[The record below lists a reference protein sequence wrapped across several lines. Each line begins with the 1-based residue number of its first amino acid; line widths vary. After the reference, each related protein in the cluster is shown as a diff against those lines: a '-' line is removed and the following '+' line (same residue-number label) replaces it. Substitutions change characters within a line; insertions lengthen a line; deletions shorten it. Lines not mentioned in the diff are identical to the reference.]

1 MSSIN
6 AVHVSDIDTCVTV
19 TTEIKKGETVVYQAS
34 DGSLNSVIAKA
45 DVPIYHK
52 IAVAPVKKDDYA
64 LKYGEKIGQALE
76 DIKPGDYVHIH
87 NLKKVGFIE
96 EA

>member
-1 MSSIN
+1 MTAIN
-6 AVHVSDIDTCVTV
+6 AVHVSDEDSCVTV
-19 TTEIKKGETVVYQAS
+19 TAEIKKGQTVAYQAS
-34 DGSLNSVIAKA
+34 DASMHTIVAND

-52 IAVAPVKKDDYA
+52 IAVAPISKDDYA
-64 LKYGEKIGQALE
+64 IKYGEKIGQALE